1 MNQGENIKVM
11 MMNLYMYIF
20 LSELELPVK
29 IERLHY
35 PIEELEDMEARPT
48 TSYIDDPDDPDY
60 VDPDDNN
67 EHNNSNDMEYE
78 EVEYLEIEDNKD
90 ALADRKLFL
99 VNIIFF
105 KSNSLPSI
113 TFCFAGDFTNIPL
126 TDKEYPDLEQQF
138 LD

>member
-1 MNQGENIKVM
+1 
-11 MMNLYMYIF
+11 MYISY
-20 LSELELPVK
+20 LEPELPVK
-29 IERLHY
+29 IEKLDY
-35 PIEELEDMEARPT
+35 SIEEFGEIEVRPT
-48 TSYIDDPDDPDY
+48 TSNYIDDPDDPDY
-60 VDPDDNN
+60 VDPDDNKD
-67 EHNNSNDMEYE
+67 HINSNEMDYE